1 MKKENESLLNKGLES
16 LTNKKTAIY
25 VEQNLKAIITMFI
38 IIIEIR
44 NKGKARDLCHYT
56 GKQRG
61 AAHGII

>member
-38 IIIEIR
+38 IITEIR

-56 GKQRG
+56 GK
-61 AAHGII
+61 

>member
-1 MKKENESLLNKGLES
+1 MKKENYSLIKKGIES

-56 GKQRG
+56 GK
-61 AAHGII
+61 